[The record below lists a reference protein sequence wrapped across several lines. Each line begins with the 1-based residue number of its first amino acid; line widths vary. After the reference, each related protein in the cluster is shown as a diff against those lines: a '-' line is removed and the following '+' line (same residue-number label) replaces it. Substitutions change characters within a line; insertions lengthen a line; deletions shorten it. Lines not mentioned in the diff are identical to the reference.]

1 MPSDSEKTREPRKPY
16 VAGIPNIALV
26 WAVVI
31 LVCVV
36 LITLYTFSSAR
47 SLKAMNSEKFSASS
61 YSSGADQRFEQR
73 NSDPTLGKQ
82 FAPYNMEITGEKA
95 LFGSNAGG
103 SYGGH
108 GYDTELMSSNRE
120 APVIYNTGSADL
132 GGQPYPPGVSMHYP
146 KPAETGLAP
155 GGDSAVNT
163 NGEGTPGD
171 SMVEDLIGE
180 LYG

>member
-1 MPSDSEKTREPRKPY
+1 MASDNEKSREPRKQY
-16 VAGIPNIALV
+16 VPGIPNVGLI
-26 WAVVI
+26 WGVI
-31 LVCVV
+31 V
-36 LITLYTFSSAR
+36 LGLLLLLTIYSFVIMR
-47 SLKAMNSEKFSASS
+47 SLTNSKSEKFSASS

-108 GYDTELMSSNRE
+108 GYDNERMSSMRE
-120 APVIYNTGSADL
+120 SPVIYNIGSDM

-146 KPAETGLAP
+146 KPPEAGLAP
-155 GGDSAVNT
+155 SDDSPV

-171 SMVEDLIGE
+171 GMVEDLINE